1 MFELLGLSLL
11 LATLLTFNS
20 CASVATAGLWR
31 LLGRNTRRYTAM
43 TRARLLFALRI
54 VPALLAII
62 VVMFLL
68 VPAYLAYEPRHTDES
83 VSLKLGLLAFFSAV
97 GLSLAIAR
105 SIAAWRAT
113 ARLTADWLRHG
124 EPINL
129 PGISIATFRIEHAF
143 PVIAIVGV
151 VRPRLFIASHVLE
164 LLTPEEIAAAV
175 AHENSHLAARD
186 NLKRGLLRA
195 CRDTLLIIP
204 SGRSLD
210 RSWAEAAEEAADE
223 SAAHRERGIALDL
236 ASALVKI
243 ARKVPSG
250 ARPTMPAGVFL
261 IGEELAGDE
270 EVSGIKIRVGRLMAL
285 ASGCSQPSNQQ
296 VSANLLFWIMSG
308 LLLSLVAIIIINAP
322 LIFSSVHSLIEH
334 AVFML
339 R

>member
-11 LATLLTFNS
+11 LAALLTFNS
-20 CASVATAGLWR
+20 CASMATAGLWR
-31 LLGRNTRRYTAM
+31 LLGRNTRRYTAT

-54 VPALLAII
+54 VPALLAIM

-68 VPAYLAYEPRHTDES
+68 VPSYLAYEPRHTNES
-83 VSLKLGLLAFFSAV
+83 VSFKLGLLAFVSAV

-113 ARLTADWLRHG
+113 ARLTADWLRHA
-124 EPINL
+124 ERITL
-129 PGISIATFRIEHAF
+129 PGIAIATFRIEHAF

-164 LLTPEEIAAAV
+164 LLTAEEITAAV

-186 NLKRGLLRA
+186 NLKRGVLRA

-210 RSWAEAAEEAADE
+210 RSWSEAAEEAADE
-223 SAAHRERGIALDL
+223 SAAQRGRGIALDL

-243 ARKVPSG
+243 ARNVPSG

-261 IGEELAGDE
+261 IGDELVGDE
-270 EVSGIKIRVGRLMAL
+270 DVSGIKIRVGRLMVL
-285 ASGCSQPSNQQ
+285 AGGDSQPSNDQ
-296 VSANLLFWIMSG
+296 VSDSLVFWMLSG
-308 LLLSLVAIIIINAP
+308 LLLSLLVVIINAP
-322 LIFSSVHSLIEH
+322 LIFSSVHSLIEN